1 MVNQCLV
8 RTLSR
13 VSEGSTQYVQLS
25 DRKMGNCPAQA
36 GRSLASRGGSN
47 GRVFSARAQNS
58 GTETTL
64 REGGSVV
71 ATNPFWARLAAHQ
84 TYSSREDASVCQK
97 ESEIS

>member
-1 MVNQCLV
+1 
-8 RTLSR
+8 
-13 VSEGSTQYVQLS
+13 
-25 DRKMGNCPAQA
+25 MGNCPAQA

-64 REGGSVV
+64 REGGSMV
-71 ATNPFWARLAAHQ
+71 ATNPFRARLAAHQ
-84 TYSSREDASVCQK
+84 TYSSGEDASVHQK